1 MGLNKIRL
9 GSLLIRSDVK
19 NADGQLGLE
28 SVRGLS
34 IDKVFIPTKAD
45 MRGVSLAPY
54 KLVMP
59 SSFAYVTVTSRNSD
73 KLTLAY
79 NDSPSTYL
87 VSSSYEVF
95 SVGETDRL
103 DSRYLFMLTNRHE
116 FDRYAR
122 FSSWGSAREVFSWE
136 DLCDIEIELPPI
148 EIQRKYVAI
157 YEAMLANQRAY
168 ESGLDDLKL
177 TCDALIEKLMRE
189 LPHVAIGPYI
199 EQSDTRNGKGEFGE
213 ADVRGL
219 SISKQLIETKA
230 NLDGVSLNNYKLVEP
245 GALTYVPV
253 TSRNGDKISIA
264 LNETDLTFITSAIN
278 TVFRVKKTT
287 EQKLLPD
294 YLMLFFGRTEFDRYA
309 RFNSWGSAR
318 ETFDWAD
325 MCDVRIPLPN
335 IAVQRY
341 AVDLY
346 KAWRMRLAINDRLK
360 AQLKEI
366 CPVLIR
372 GSIEEASR

>member
-1 MGLNKIRL
+1 M
-9 GSLLIRSDVK
+9 LI
-19 NADGQLGLE
+19 
-28 SVRGLS
+28 
-34 IDKVFIPTKAD
+34 
-45 MRGVSLAPY
+45 
-54 KLVMP
+54 
-59 SSFAYVTVTSRNSD
+59 
-73 KLTLAY
+73 
-79 NDSPSTYL
+79 
-87 VSSSYEVF
+87 
-95 SVGETDRL
+95 
-103 DSRYLFMLTNRHE
+103 NRRE

-136 DLCDIEIELPPI
+136 DLCDIEFELPTI

-168 ESGLDDLKL
+168 ERGLSDFKL
-177 TCDALIEKLMRE
+177 SCDALIEKLMRE

-199 EQSDTRNGKGEFGE
+199 EQSDARNGKGEFGE

-230 NLDGVSLNNYKLVEP
+230 NLDGVSLNSYKLVEP

-264 LNETDLTFITSAIN
+264 LNEASSTYITSAIN
-278 TVFRVKKTT
+278 TVFHVKRTA

-318 ETFDWAD
+318 ETFDWTD
-325 MCDVRIPLPN
+325 MCDIRIPLPS

-346 KAWRMRLAINDRLK
+346 KAWRTRLAINDRLK